1 MSDSQHPSRRRGLRG
16 RVLAA
21 VAVPVTGAG
30 VTAGSLALG
39 HDRLAVAF
47 LAIVV
52 LAAVPVV
59 GFTVGELRLLGK
71 MGDEPLEPDEVRALM
86 KAYADAFAWF
96 LGPTRDRTPAPRDD
110 AEPLV
115 GAAAGAEAAAALPEA
130 PDAGPSNTGPYPA
143 GSFLG
148 ELGAAQAAELCG
160 LGRPCVFGTGD
171 VLFRK
176 GDHAAHV
183 VVICTGWAR
192 VTVPGAAA
200 TIAERGSGDLVGE
213 RAASREPERSAT
225 VVAATD
231 LHGMRIGAAD
241 FSAFLAGHPDAVDV
255 LERQFFARMTEPA
268 AWPALTGQ
276 VCAVFRTDI
285 AGFSDDSR
293 SGADRSVLVDACYA
307 ILRDAFTT
315 ACIDWHSCHVEDRGD
330 GPLIIV
336 PSSVP
341 VQGVVDGLVDGVA
354 AGLREHNTQVRARH
368 RFALRI
374 AVDVGPVAAHE
385 YGVNSEAVISAAR
398 LIEAAELKDA
408 VARPGVVLGFITSG
422 WVYDTVIRHLPR
434 PGTYRRVRVDVKTYH
449 ESAWM
454 RMY

>member
-96 LGPTRDRTPAPRDD
+96 LGPSRDRTPAPRED

-115 GAAAGAEAAAALPEA
+115 GAAVGAEAAAALPEA
-130 PDAGPSNTGPYPA
+130 PDAGPPDTGPYPA

-148 ELGAAQAAELCG
+148 ELGATQAGELCA
-160 LGRPCVFGTGD
+160 LGRPCMFGAGD

-183 VVICTGWAR
+183 IVIRRGWAR
-192 VTVPGAAA
+192 ITVPPAVVL
-200 TIAERGSGDLVGE
+200 AERGPGDLVGE
-213 RAASREPERSAT
+213 RASSREPERSAT

-231 LHGMRIGAAD
+231 LYGMRISAGT
-241 FSAFLAGHPDAVDV
+241 FSEFLDRHPDAMSV
-255 LERQFFARMTEPA
+255 LARQLYARMTEPA
-268 AWPALTGQ
+268 APRPLTGQ
-276 VCAVFRTDI
+276 VCTVFRADI
-285 AGFSDDSR
+285 AEFSDDR
-293 SGADRSVLVDACYA
+293 RNGADRSVLVRASYTILQKAFAAAHVDWDACH
-307 ILRDAFTT
+307 I
-315 ACIDWHSCHVEDRGD
+315 EDRGD
-330 GPLIIV
+330 GPLVIV
-336 PSSVP
+336 PSDVP
-341 VQGVVDGLVDGVA
+341 TGDIVGRLVDEVVV
-354 AGLREHNTQVRARH
+354 GLRAHNGRALERH
-368 RFALRI
+368 RFALRV

-398 LIEAAELKDA
+398 LIEAPELKDA
-408 VARPGVVLGFITSG
+408 VAQPGVVLGFITSG
-422 WVYDTVIRHLPR
+422 WAYDAVIRHLPR

-449 ESAWM
+449 ELAWM
-454 RMY
+454 RVY